1 MKISLKAAALQL
13 NPNQLRDSYYS
24 LTFPADLKQILLV
37 DYSRD
42 RSQRGNHPINLPGY
56 QFKALINASIPQV
69 VCADGRLP
77 TDKPFLFCLEHVPEE
92 RVKRLLK
99 HWVRETFTLPKKR
112 GQKSAVEQDITAS
125 LAAIE
130 QASFRWQ
137 EHQLSP
143 EDWEL
148 SVNST
153 AQPRDSSL
161 FEIIPSI
168 VVSQIVESNLSFP
181 EFSSQFQSIKFLPA
195 LEIASSLFQKP
206 QFCITDVFY
215 SDKGKP
221 YSFMIHP
228 RLLQI
233 PGQPQIY
240 LPLDFGVRRYLSKPY
255 TRRKLP
261 ESFSVMIYTPNGVCA
276 AKINEDRCWENNLAE
291 LLSKFDYDSVPSADE
306 LLNNP
311 LGWSAPDL
319 KLRFL
324 IINREGREKFQDVTA
339 GVTPN
344 DLVHLFDTIATVL
357 WPSFEC
363 FKPKIIDE
371 GRSKFSKLRPS
382 SCPDLIHYVDFQNV
396 GKALEHEAKK
406 LKFNLIKET
415 NPGLIEMC
423 NPIPVTL
430 EGDWQQR
437 DQERQRN
444 QERDEVIAKRVKALP
459 ERYNQTKV
467 LILPIYSEDYFKQ
480 RPQEDPYGSL
490 EEFLPVRNLLIKR
503 LTVPTGEDEVE
514 ELSHKCKATLLTLKC
529 RLGYHDGLI
538 PEALKAYGLP
548 LDLQTIGIH
557 LHKLSNENYLP
568 VAVKLDAQGVL
579 TGRTA
584 ISTWQP
590 LREFIPYI
598 QAASNI
604 AGCKRGLTLER
615 LSSSFFKELTNSPNS
630 TLILP
635 YSNNMRQALKGLRD
649 PYFGGQGTISLLNS
663 NDKLQPFKLPENCR
677 VIRCRNGGELP
688 QATLWD
694 EDKKRPTKRR
704 AIAQLADNS
713 YLLVRP
719 KADTDQSNY
728 EESMLRPYEHKSG
741 KLVQPKTR
749 TTAKKI
755 TLVEVNPLLQLSD
768 EPLHWLA
775 YLQYLQ
781 RIAPQYE
788 NYLHL
793 PLVLHIPSAFL

>member
-1 MKISLKAAALQL
+1 MKNSLKVAALQL
-13 NPNQLRDSYYS
+13 NPNQLLDSYYS
-24 LTFPADLKQILLV
+24 LTFPADFKHVLLA

-42 RSQRGNHPINLPGY
+42 RSQRGNHPISLPGY
-56 QFKALINASIPQV
+56 QFKALVNASIPQV

-77 TDKPFLFCLEHVPEE
+77 TDKPFLFCLEHIPEE

-112 GQKSAVEQDITAS
+112 GKKSAAEQDIRAS

-130 QASFRWQ
+130 QVSFKWQ
-137 EHQLSP
+137 KHQLSP
-143 EDWEL
+143 DDWEL
-148 SVNST
+148 SVNGT
-153 AQPRDSSL
+153 GQPRNPNL

-168 VVSQIVESNLSFP
+168 VVSRIIKNNLSFP
-181 EFSSQFQSIKFLPA
+181 EFSHQFKSIKFLPA
-195 LEIASSLFQKP
+195 LEVASSLFQKP
-206 QFCITDVFY
+206 QFCITDIFY
-215 SDKGKP
+215 SKKGNP

-255 TRRKLP
+255 TRKKLP
-261 ESFSVMIYTPNGVCA
+261 ESFSVMIYTPNGVCTG
-276 AKINEDRCWENNLAE
+276 KINEDRCWENNLAE

-306 LLNNP
+306 LLSNP

-324 IINREGREKFQDVTA
+324 IVNREGREKFQDVTA

-344 DLVHLFDTIATVL
+344 DLAYLFDTIAPVL

-363 FKPKIIDE
+363 FQPKVIDE
-371 GRSKFSKLRPS
+371 GRSRFPTLKPS
-382 SCPDLIHYVDFQNV
+382 SCPDLIHYVDFQGI

-415 NPGLIEMC
+415 DPGLIAMF
-423 NPIPVTL
+423 NPIPVSL

-437 DQERQRN
+437 ER
-444 QERDEVIAKRVKALP
+444 ERDEVITERVKSLP
-459 ERYNQTKV
+459 ERYGQTKA
-467 LILPIYSEDYFKQ
+467 LILPIYPENYFKQ
-480 RPQEDPYGSL
+480 RPQEDPYSSL
-490 EEFLPVRNLLIKR
+490 EEFLPDRNLLIKR

-514 ELSHKCKATLLTLKC
+514 EISHKCKATLLTMKC

-538 PEALKAYGLP
+538 PEALKAYELP

-557 LHKLSNENYLP
+557 LHKLSNGNYLP
-568 VAVKLDAQGVL
+568 VAIKLDAQGIL

-590 LREFIPYI
+590 LREFIPYV
-598 QAASNI
+598 QAATTI
-604 AGCKRGLTLER
+604 EGCKGLKLKKLT
-615 LSSSFFKELTNSPNS
+615 SSFFRELADSTIS

-635 YSNNMRQALKGLRD
+635 YSNNTRQALNGLYD
-649 PYFGGQGTISLLNS
+649 SKFGADGTISLLNQ
-663 NDKLQPFKLPENCR
+663 NGELEPFKLPDNCR
-677 VIRCRNGGELP
+677 VVRCRDGGELP
-688 QATLWD
+688 QATLWNN
-694 EDKKRPTKRR
+694 DKQQPARGR
-704 AIAQLADNS
+704 AIAQFGDNS
-713 YLLVRP
+713 YLLIRP
-719 KADTDQSNY
+719 KASTDQSNSQ
-728 EESMLRPYEHKSG
+728 ESMLRPYEHRSG
-741 KLVQPKTR
+741 KVIQPKTK

-755 TLVEVNPLLQLSD
+755 TLVEANPLLQPND
-768 EPLHWLA
+768 KTLHWLG

-781 RIAPQYE
+781 RIAPQYD
-788 NYLHL
+788 NFLHL